1 MEYLIKE
8 GDYKSEK
15 EVVVNMTET
24 TTKEVVNSF
33 DVSEELILK
42 TIEVLNQRKADAI
55 AGIDAE
61 IAINN
66 DMLTKIRTV
75 DRKAAVTVI
84 EVAREKETIIK
95 K

>member
-8 GDYKSEK
+8 GDYKTEQ

-24 TTKEVVNSF
+24 TTKEIVNSF

-42 TIEVLNQRKADAI
+42 TIEVLNQRKKDAI
-55 AGIDAE
+55 ALIDAE

-75 DRKAAVTVI
+75 DRKAAVTVV
-84 EVAREKETIIK
+84 EDTKEEEIK
-95 K
+95 ITK

>member
-8 GDYKSEK
+8 GDYKTEQ

-24 TTKEVVNSF
+24 TTKEIVNSF

-42 TIEVLNQRKADAI
+42 TIEVLNQRKKDAV
-55 AGIDAE
+55 ARIDAE

-75 DRKAAVTVI
+75 DRKAAVTV
-84 EVAREKETIIK
+84 VKEEIK
-95 K
+95 ITK